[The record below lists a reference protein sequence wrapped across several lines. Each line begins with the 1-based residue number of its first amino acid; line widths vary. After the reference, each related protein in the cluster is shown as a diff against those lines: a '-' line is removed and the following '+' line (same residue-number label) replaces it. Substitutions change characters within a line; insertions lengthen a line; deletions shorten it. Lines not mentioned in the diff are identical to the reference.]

1 MSTEHSEQIGFLN
14 WFRARFPSVLIFAIP
29 NGGYRSITTAKKLK
43 MEGVVP
49 GIPDL
54 FVPKWRLWIE
64 MKNFDGGTL
73 SKEQTKIIYHL
84 QEIGY
89 FVIIGNGATDASV
102 KVLGFF
108 RKEHLIGGRDE

>member
-43 MEGVVP
+43 LEGVVP

-64 MKNFDGGTL
+64 MKNSDGGVL
-73 SKEQTKIIYHL
+73 SKDQTNIIYYL
-84 QEIGY
+84 QDIGY
-89 FVIIGNGATDASV
+89 FVIVGNGATDTSV
-102 KVLGFF
+102 KVLGFLKTF
-108 RKEHLIGGRDE
+108 NNK